1 MYNLDIRFTMVY
13 GKTILAVITG
23 LFLFIFGTFVATIG
37 FVNRLSAQVG
47 IGLTADHLTYVTLGL
62 CIIAIGVILLLYGCR
77 LYYKIWK
84 KDNVKGELYEEVT
97 SEMSSDKLTDVQSI
111 QS

>member
-1 MYNLDIRFTMVY
+1 MVY

-23 LFLFIFGTFVATIG
+23 LFLFIFGSFVATIG

-47 IGLTADHLTYVTLGL
+47 IGLKADHLTYVTLGL

-77 LYYKIWK
+77 LYYKIWRN
-84 KDNVKGELYEEVT
+84 DNQKERFYKEMNSDGT
-97 SEMSSDKLTDVQSI
+97 SDNLTDVHSVDC
-111 QS
+111 